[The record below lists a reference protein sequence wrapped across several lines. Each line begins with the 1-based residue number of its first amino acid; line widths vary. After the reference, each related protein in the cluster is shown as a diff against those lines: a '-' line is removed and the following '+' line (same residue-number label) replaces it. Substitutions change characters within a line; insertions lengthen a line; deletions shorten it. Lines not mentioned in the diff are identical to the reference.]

1 MGQLGRAIAL
11 IAATV
16 VFASPCAAEIVKF
29 DIVKTKSSTCEGCT
43 FGAVTIVMRA
53 V

>member
-1 MGQLGRAIAL
+1 MGQLGRAIAT

-16 VFASPCAAEIVKF
+16 VFTGPCTAKIVKF
-29 DIVKTKSSTCEGCT
+29 DIVKTKSPACEGST
-43 FGAVTIVMRA
+43 FGADTIVMRA